1 MAGKGCAILALRLF
15 RRLWRF
21 KAVEALSGKGFRG
34 GSAFGRLRVET
45 AMLAGE
51 GALVAGPPLGGC
63 VLKLLGIGGCCRFC
77 RPPLGGCVLKHSNLR
92 ANLWKPSRAAFGR
105 LRVETLPN
113 PIRSRHFANPPL
125 GGCVLKHCLRAQCG
139 RSGSA
144 AFGRLRVETP
154 SRLFSGRQMFSR
166 LWAAAC

>member
-45 AMLAGE
+45 
-51 GALVAGPPLGGC
+51 
-63 VLKLLGIGGCCRFC
+63 LKFKG
-77 RPPLGGCVLKHSNLR
+77 
-92 ANLWKPSRAAFGR
+92 KP
-105 LRVETLPN
+105 VET
-113 PIRSRHFANPPL
+113 
-125 GGCVLKHCLRAQCG
+125 Q
-139 RSGSA
+139 
-144 AFGRLRVETP
+144 
-154 SRLFSGRQMFSR
+154 QSR